1 MGKEVQPENISE
13 SVYVF
18 EIDINTKQPAADI
31 LTIYDNI
38 QFHNWFY
45 DENIKGYFSDIANT
59 DRVSDTLQ
67 DYYMG
72 NSRVVE
78 NTNII
83 PVGGLNFVS
92 AYLGK
97 HIKPIDISRVDRKFT
112 EREIQI
118 LSYDEM
124 LAYLDRNG
132 PRFIKSAT
140 KCKEFPAGKYDKNSI
155 ESIEKSIN
163 YLHKSHKFMVS
174 ELIHLL
180 AEWRLFIHKGK
191 ILDCK
196 QYMGSWESR
205 FDEAFVKEMVASIP
219 KSIIPY
225 TSYTVDIGLTDANS
239 TVLIEAHNFISC
251 GLYGFEHPNLYKMVK
266 TAYLE
271 EKAGLG
277 GDIT

>member
-13 SVYVF
+13 SAYVF

-45 DENIKGYFSDIANT
+45 DENIEGYFSDIANT

-78 NTNII
+78 STNII

-112 EREIQI
+112 GREIQI

-124 LAYLDRNG
+124 TAYLDRNG

-163 YLHKSHKFMVS
+163 YLHKSHRFMIS

>member
-1 MGKEVQPENISE
+1 MGKEVQPENIGE
-13 SVYVF
+13 SAYVF

-45 DENIKGYFSDIANT
+45 SENIKGYFSDVANT

-78 NTNII
+78 STNII

-112 EREIQI
+112 GREIQI

-124 LAYLDRNG
+124 TAYLDRNG

-163 YLHKSHKFMVS
+163 YLHKSHRFMIS

>member
-13 SVYVF
+13 SAYVF

-45 DENIKGYFSDIANT
+45 GENIKGYFSDVANT

-72 NSRVVE
+72 NSRVIK

-112 EREIQI
+112 GREIQI

-124 LAYLDRNG
+124 TAYLDRNG

-196 QYMGSWESR
+196 QYTGSWESR

>member
-13 SVYVF
+13 SAYVF

-180 AEWRLFIHKGK
+180 AEWRLFIHKEK

-239 TVLIEAHNFISC
+239 IVLIEAHNFISC

-271 EKAGLG
+271 EKAELG

>member
-13 SVYVF
+13 SAYVF

-112 EREIQI
+112 EREIHI

>member
-45 DENIKGYFSDIANT
+45 GENIKGYFSDVANT

-72 NSRVVE
+72 NNRVVE
-78 NTNII
+78 STNII

-112 EREIQI
+112 GREIQI

-239 TVLIEAHNFISC
+239 IVLIEAHNFISC

>member
-13 SVYVF
+13 SAYVF

-140 KCKEFPAGKYDKNSI
+140 KCKEFLAGKYDKNSI

-251 GLYGFEHPNLYKMVK
+251 GLYGFEHPNLYKMAK

>member
-45 DENIKGYFSDIANT
+45 GENIKGYFSDVANT

-72 NSRVVE
+72 NSRIVKS
-78 NTNII
+78 TNII

-174 ELIHLL
+174 ELINLL

-205 FDEAFVKEMVASIP
+205 FDGAFVKEMVASIP

-239 TVLIEAHNFISC
+239 IVLIEAHNFISC

>member
-13 SVYVF
+13 SAYVF

-72 NSRVVE
+72 NSRAVE
-78 NTNII
+78 STNII

-92 AYLGK
+92 TYLGK

-112 EREIQI
+112 GREIQI

-140 KCKEFPAGKYDKNSI
+140 KCKEFPAGKYDKKSI
-155 ESIEKSIN
+155 EIIEKSIN

-219 KSIIPY
+219 KSAIPY
-225 TSYTVDIGLTDANS
+225 TSYTVDIGLTDTGS

-251 GLYGFEHPNLYKMVK
+251 GLYGFEHPDLYKMVK

>member
-45 DENIKGYFSDIANT
+45 GENIKGYFSDVANT
-59 DRVSDTLQ
+59 DRISDTLQ

-72 NSRVVE
+72 NNRVVE
-78 NTNII
+78 STNII
-83 PVGGLNFVS
+83 PVGWLNFVS

-112 EREIQI
+112 GREIQI

>member
-45 DENIKGYFSDIANT
+45 GENIKGYFSDVANT
-59 DRVSDTLQ
+59 DRISDTLQ

-72 NSRVVE
+72 NSRIVKS
-78 NTNII
+78 TNII

-92 AYLGK
+92 AYLRK
-97 HIKPIDISRVDRKFT
+97 HIKPIDISGVDRKFT
-112 EREIQI
+112 GREIQI

-124 LAYLDRNG
+124 TAYLDRNG

-163 YLHKSHKFMVS
+163 YLHKSHRFMIS

-225 TSYTVDIGLTDANS
+225 TSYTVDIGLTDTGS

-251 GLYGFEHPNLYKMVK
+251 GLYGFEHPDLYKMVK

>member
-13 SVYVF
+13 SAYVF

-38 QFHNWFY
+38 QFHNWLY

-59 DRVSDTLQ
+59 DRISDTLQ

-112 EREIQI
+112 GREIQI

-124 LAYLDRNG
+124 IAYLDRNG

-205 FDEAFVKEMVASIP
+205 FDGAFVKEMVASIP

>member
-1 MGKEVQPENISE
+1 MGKEVQTENISE
-13 SVYVF
+13 SAYVF

-205 FDEAFVKEMVASIP
+205 FDVAFVKEMVASIP

-225 TSYTVDIGLTDANS
+225 TSYTVDIGLADANS
-239 TVLIEAHNFISC
+239 IVLIEAHNFISC

>member
-45 DENIKGYFSDIANT
+45 GENIKGYFSDVANT
-59 DRVSDTLQ
+59 DRASDTLQ

-132 PRFIKSAT
+132 LRFIKSAT

-251 GLYGFEHPNLYKMVK
+251 GLYGFEHPDLYKMVK

>member
-13 SVYVF
+13 STYVF

-45 DENIKGYFSDIANT
+45 GENIKGYFSDVANT
-59 DRVSDTLQ
+59 DRISDNLQ

-72 NSRVVE
+72 NSRIVKS
-78 NTNII
+78 TNII

-97 HIKPIDISRVDRKFT
+97 HIKPIDISGVDRKFT
-112 EREIQI
+112 GREIHI

-124 LAYLDRNG
+124 TAYLDRNG

-174 ELIHLL
+174 ELINLL

-205 FDEAFVKEMVASIP
+205 FDGAFVKEMVASIP

-239 TVLIEAHNFISC
+239 IVLIEAHNFISC

>member
-13 SVYVF
+13 SAYVF

-97 HIKPIDISRVDRKFT
+97 HIKPIDISEVDRKFT
-112 EREIQI
+112 GREIQI

>member
-13 SVYVF
+13 SAYVF

-124 LAYLDRNG
+124 TAYLDRNG

>member
-1 MGKEVQPENISE
+1 MGKEVQSENISE
-13 SVYVF
+13 LAYVF

-38 QFHNWFY
+38 QFNNWFY
-45 DENIKGYFSDIANT
+45 GENIKGYFSDVANT

-97 HIKPIDISRVDRKFT
+97 HIKPIDISEVDRKFT
-112 EREIQI
+112 GREIQI

-140 KCKEFPAGKYDKNSI
+140 KCKEFPAGKYDKKSI
-155 ESIEKSIN
+155 EIIEKSIS

-174 ELIHLL
+174 ELINLL

-205 FDEAFVKEMVASIP
+205 FDETFVKEMVASIP

-225 TSYTVDIGLTDANS
+225 TSYTVDIGLTDTGS

>member
-45 DENIKGYFSDIANT
+45 GENIKGYFSDVANT

-72 NSRVVE
+72 NSRIVKS
-78 NTNII
+78 TNII

-155 ESIEKSIN
+155 ESIKKSIN

-174 ELIHLL
+174 ELINLL

-205 FDEAFVKEMVASIP
+205 FDGAFVKEMVASIP

-239 TVLIEAHNFISC
+239 IVLIEAHNFISC

>member
-13 SVYVF
+13 SAYVF

-45 DENIKGYFSDIANT
+45 GENIKGYFSDVANT

-72 NSRVVE
+72 NSRVVKS
-78 NTNII
+78 TNII

-97 HIKPIDISRVDRKFT
+97 HIKPIDISGVDRKFT
-112 EREIQI
+112 GREIQI

-124 LAYLDRNG
+124 SAYLDRNG

-196 QYMGSWESR
+196 LYMGSWESR
-205 FDEAFVKEMVASIP
+205 FDDAFVKEMVASIP

-239 TVLIEAHNFISC
+239 IVLIEAHNFISC

>member
-45 DENIKGYFSDIANT
+45 GENIKGYFSDVDNT

-72 NSRVVE
+72 NTRVVE
-78 NTNII
+78 STNII

-112 EREIQI
+112 GREIQI
-118 LSYDEM
+118 LSYGEM
-124 LAYLDRNG
+124 IAYLDRNG
-132 PRFIKSAT
+132 SRFIKSAT
-140 KCKEFPAGKYDKNSI
+140 NCKEFPAGKYDKKSI
-155 ESIEKSIN
+155 EIIEKSIS

-174 ELIHLL
+174 ELINLL

-205 FDEAFVKEMVASIP
+205 FDGAFVKEMVASIP

-239 TVLIEAHNFISC
+239 IVLIEAHNFISC
-251 GLYGFEHPNLYKMVK
+251 GLYGFEHPDLYKMVK

>member
-13 SVYVF
+13 SAYVF

-72 NSRVVE
+72 NSRVVKS
-78 NTNII
+78 TNII

-97 HIKPIDISRVDRKFT
+97 HIKPIDISGVDRKFT
-112 EREIQI
+112 GREIQI

-124 LAYLDRNG
+124 TAYLDRNG

-225 TSYTVDIGLTDANS
+225 TSYTVDIGLADTNS

>member
-13 SVYVF
+13 SAYVF

-45 DENIKGYFSDIANT
+45 GENIKGYFSDVANT

-72 NSRVVE
+72 NSRVVKS
-78 NTNII
+78 TNII

-97 HIKPIDISRVDRKFT
+97 HIKPIDISGVDRKFT
-112 EREIQI
+112 GREIQI

-124 LAYLDRNG
+124 TAYLDRNG

-205 FDEAFVKEMVASIP
+205 FDDAFVKEMVASIP

-225 TSYTVDIGLTDANS
+225 TSYTIDIGLTDANS
-239 TVLIEAHNFISC
+239 IVLIEAHNFISC

>member
-13 SVYVF
+13 SAYVF

-140 KCKEFPAGKYDKNSI
+140 KCKEFLAGKYDKNSI

>member
-13 SVYVF
+13 SAYVF

-45 DENIKGYFSDIANT
+45 GENIKGYFSDVANT

-97 HIKPIDISRVDRKFT
+97 HIKPIDISEVDRKFT
-112 EREIQI
+112 GREIQI

-225 TSYTVDIGLTDANS
+225 TGYTVDIGLTDANS

>member
-13 SVYVF
+13 SAYVF

-45 DENIKGYFSDIANT
+45 GENIKGYFSDVANT

-72 NSRVVE
+72 NSRVVKS
-78 NTNII
+78 TNII

-97 HIKPIDISRVDRKFT
+97 HIKPIDISGVDRKFT
-112 EREIQI
+112 GREIQI

-124 LAYLDRNG
+124 TAYLDRNG

-205 FDEAFVKEMVASIP
+205 FDDAFVKEMVASIP

-239 TVLIEAHNFISC
+239 IVLIEAHNFISC

>member
-13 SVYVF
+13 SAYVF

-45 DENIKGYFSDIANT
+45 GENIKGYFSDVANT

-78 NTNII
+78 STNII

-112 EREIQI
+112 GREIQI

-124 LAYLDRNG
+124 TAYLDRNG

-163 YLHKSHKFMVS
+163 YLHKSHRFMIS

>member
-13 SVYVF
+13 SAYVF

-45 DENIKGYFSDIANT
+45 GENIKGYFSDVANT

-72 NSRVVE
+72 NSRVVKS
-78 NTNII
+78 TNII

-140 KCKEFPAGKYDKNSI
+140 KCKEFLAGKYDKNSI

-239 TVLIEAHNFISC
+239 IVLIEAHNFISC

>member
-13 SVYVF
+13 SAYVF

>member
-13 SVYVF
+13 SAYVF

-72 NSRVVE
+72 NSRVVKS
-78 NTNII
+78 TNII

-112 EREIQI
+112 GREIQI

-124 LAYLDRNG
+124 LTYLDRNG

-205 FDEAFVKEMVASIP
+205 FDGAFVKEMVASIP

-251 GLYGFEHPNLYKMVK
+251 GLYGFEHPDLYKMVK

>member
-13 SVYVF
+13 SAYVF

-124 LAYLDRNG
+124 LAYLGRNG

>member
-45 DENIKGYFSDIANT
+45 GENIKGYFSDVANT

-72 NSRVVE
+72 NNRVVE
-78 NTNII
+78 STNII

-112 EREIQI
+112 GREIQI

-124 LAYLDRNG
+124 IAYLDRNG

-140 KCKEFPAGKYDKNSI
+140 KCKEFQAGKYDKKSI
-155 ESIEKSIN
+155 EIIEKSIS

-174 ELIHLL
+174 ELINLL

-205 FDEAFVKEMVASIP
+205 FDGAFVKEMVASIP

-225 TSYTVDIGLTDANS
+225 TSYTLDIGLTDANS
-239 TVLIEAHNFISC
+239 IVLIEAHNFISC

>member
-13 SVYVF
+13 SAYVF

-45 DENIKGYFSDIANT
+45 GENIKGYFSDVANT

-72 NSRVVE
+72 NSRVIK

-112 EREIQI
+112 GQEIQI

-124 LAYLDRNG
+124 IAYLDRNG

-140 KCKEFPAGKYDKNSI
+140 KCKEFPAGKHDKKSI
-155 ESIEKSIN
+155 EIIEKSIS

-174 ELIHLL
+174 ELINLL

-205 FDEAFVKEMVASIP
+205 FDGAFVKEMVASIP

-239 TVLIEAHNFISC
+239 IVLIEAHNFISC

>member
-13 SVYVF
+13 SAYVF

-38 QFHNWFY
+38 RFHNWFY
-45 DENIKGYFSDIANT
+45 GENIKGYFSDVANT

-72 NSRVVE
+72 NSRVVKS
-78 NTNII
+78 TNII

-97 HIKPIDISRVDRKFT
+97 HIKPIDISGVDRKFT
-112 EREIQI
+112 GREIQI

-124 LAYLDRNG
+124 TAYLDRNG

-205 FDEAFVKEMVASIP
+205 FDDAFVKEMVASIP

-239 TVLIEAHNFISC
+239 IVLIEAHNFISC

>member
-1 MGKEVQPENISE
+1 MGKEVQTENISE
-13 SVYVF
+13 SAYVF

-205 FDEAFVKEMVASIP
+205 FDGAFVKEMVASIP

>member
-13 SVYVF
+13 SAYVF

-45 DENIKGYFSDIANT
+45 GENIKGYFSDVANT

-78 NTNII
+78 STNII

-251 GLYGFEHPNLYKMVK
+251 GLYGFEHPDLYKMVK

>member
-13 SVYVF
+13 SAYVF

-45 DENIKGYFSDIANT
+45 GENIKGYFSDIANT
-59 DRVSDTLQ
+59 DRVSDNLQ

-72 NSRVVE
+72 NSRIVKS
-78 NTNII
+78 TNII

-97 HIKPIDISRVDRKFT
+97 HIKPIDISGVDRKFT
-112 EREIQI
+112 GREIQI

-124 LAYLDRNG
+124 TAYLDRNG

-163 YLHKSHKFMVS
+163 YLHKSHRFMVS

-205 FDEAFVKEMVASIP
+205 FDDAFVKEMVASIP

-239 TVLIEAHNFISC
+239 IVLIETHNFISC

>member
-13 SVYVF
+13 SAYVF

-45 DENIKGYFSDIANT
+45 GENIKGYFSDVANT

-72 NSRVVE
+72 NSRVVKS
-78 NTNII
+78 TNII

-112 EREIQI
+112 GREIQI

-124 LAYLDRNG
+124 ITYLDRNG

-140 KCKEFPAGKYDKNSI
+140 KCKEFPAGKYYKNSI

-163 YLHKSHKFMVS
+163 YLHKSHRFMVS

-225 TSYTVDIGLTDANS
+225 TSYTVDIGLTDTNS

>member
-13 SVYVF
+13 SAYVF

-45 DENIKGYFSDIANT
+45 GENIKGYFSDVANT

-72 NSRVVE
+72 NNRVVE
-78 NTNII
+78 STNII

-112 EREIQI
+112 GREIQI

>member
-13 SVYVF
+13 SAYVF

-45 DENIKGYFSDIANT
+45 NENIKGYFSDIANT

-78 NTNII
+78 STNII

-112 EREIQI
+112 GREIQI

-124 LAYLDRNG
+124 LTYLDRNG

-140 KCKEFPAGKYDKNSI
+140 KCKEFPAGKYDKDSI

-239 TVLIEAHNFISC
+239 IVLIEAHNFISC